1 MTRHPLTRTAFGA
14 LILAL
19 GACGG
24 SSATSP
30 TPSPAATVTTP
41 VGGASL
47 AAPAVDAS
55 LLAILNADIQDEYRA
70 EAIYRGVLLDFG
82 ADSRPFVNIVGAE
95 QWHAAAVA
103 GLFSARGLAAP
114 TSLWS
119 PADVPRFATLRAA
132 CAAAAQ
138 AEIENIALYDSQLD
152 ASLPED
158 VLRVIQSNRAASL
171 VNHLPAF
178 QRCQ

>member
-1 MTRHPLTRTAFGA
+1 MTRHPLTRTALGT

-30 TPSPAATVTTP
+30 TPSSTAMVTTP

-47 AAPAVDAS
+47 APPVVDAA
-55 LLAILNADIQDEYRA
+55 LLAILNADIQDEYHA

-82 ADSRPFVNIVGAE
+82 ADTRPFANIVVAE

-103 GLFSARGLAAP
+103 GLFSARGLAVPA
-114 TSLWS
+114 SLWS
-119 PADVPRFATLRAA
+119 TMNVPRFTSLRAA

-138 AEIENIALYDSQLD
+138 AEVENIALYDSQLG
-152 ASLPED
+152 ARLPDD
-158 VLRVIQSNRAASL
+158 VLRVIQSNRAAS
-171 VNHLPAF
+171 VNNHLPAF

>member
-1 MTRHPLTRTAFGA
+1 MTRHQLTRTAVAA
-14 LILAL
+14 LTLAL

-30 TPSPAATVTTP
+30 TPSSPATTTP

-47 AAPAVDAS
+47 TPSAVDAG

-82 ADSRPFVNIVGAE
+82 AEIRPFANIVPAE
-95 QWHAAAVA
+95 VWHAKAVA
-103 GLFSARGLAAP
+103 GLFTARGLP
-114 TSLWS
+114 VPLSLWS
-119 PADVPRFATLRAA
+119 PANVPRFTNLRAA
-132 CAAAAQ
+132 CAAAVQ
-138 AEIENIALYDSQLD
+138 AEVENIALYDSQLS
-152 ASLPED
+152 ATLPED
-158 VLRVIQSNRAASL
+158 VLRVLQSNRAAS
-171 VNHLPAF
+171 VNNHLPAF

>member
-1 MTRHPLTRTAFGA
+1 M
-14 LILAL
+14 
-19 GACGG
+19 
-24 SSATSP
+24 
-30 TPSPAATVTTP
+30 VTTP
-41 VGGASL
+41 VGGASV
-47 AAPAVDAS
+47 APPVVDAG

-82 ADSRPFVNIVGAE
+82 AETRPFANIVVAE

-103 GLFSARGLAAP
+103 GLFSARGLSVPA
-114 TSLWS
+114 SLWS
-119 PADVPRFATLRAA
+119 PVNVPRFTALGAA

-138 AEIENIALYDSQLD
+138 AEVENIALYDSQLG

-158 VLRVIQSNRAASL
+158 VLRVVQSNRAAS
-171 VNHLPAF
+171 VNNHLPAF